1 MVSVSK
7 TPGRDQISPSSNTE
21 TGVMANGV
29 RNGHTRNKTLM
40 SLYVD
45 HRKSSQGLNY
55 VTATGVRNG
64 HTINK
69 TLMSLYLDHRKSM
82 LARGLTM

>member
-1 MVSVSK
+1 M
-7 TPGRDQISPSSNTE
+7 
-21 TGVMANGV
+21 
-29 RNGHTRNKTLM
+29 RNKTLM
-40 SLYVD
+40 SLYLN

-69 TLMSLYLDHRKSM
+69 TLMSLYVDHRKSM
-82 LARGLTM
+82 LARGLTV